1 MNAKIKKNIVKSE
14 RCLDL
19 VVISRGHF
27 YDPSMKGSHSIKK
40 VLPVVWKN
48 PAIQKL
54 FPKYAFDQ
62 YGQPVK
68 SPYDS
73 LPALTLQ
80 DSKDNAL
87 DLSKLDELDIVK
99 NGPGAMLA
107 YEHVRYGLAAGDQA
121 ARRSIRGQLM
131 RYCELDTAAMV
142 MVWKHWLG

>member
-1 MNAKIKKNIVKSE
+1 
-14 RCLDL
+14 
-19 VVISRGHF
+19 
-27 YDPSMKGSHSIKK
+27 MKGSHSIKK

-54 FPKYAFDQ
+54 FPKYALDQ
-62 YGQPVK
+62 NGQPVK
-68 SPYDS
+68 SPYDA

-121 ARRSIRGQLM
+121 ARRSIRRQLM

-142 MVWKHWLG
+142 MVWKHWAG